1 MLFYELV
8 LCEKHAKQGK
18 PYNANIFGAVQN
30 EELVMHSSRPSFPK
44 NKKKKNTINI
54 NLLKFIILLSGIPIY
69 TYYRLEL

>member
-44 NKKKKNTINI
+44 NKREKKYYKYKSLEVYNFVVRNSHIY
-54 NLLKFIILLSGIPIY
+54 LL
-69 TYYRLEL
+69 